1 MRFSILVPVYNVE
14 EYIGQCVDSLLS
26 QTYNGEYEIILV
38 DDGSTDKS
46 GEICDRYAEEYPKR
60 IKVIHKENHGV
71 VAARENGIVAA
82 QGDICLFVD
91 SDDFAEN
98 NLLEEVDSVFMRDSD
113 TDMVMYSFSYFTKGC
128 KHPKTNTLSL
138 TEKVFDE
145 TNKEEIYSALIL
157 STAVI
162 PLWNKAIKT
171 DILRSDP
178 TDYSLFYDKKM
189 AEDWFQSIYL
199 FSAAKK
205 IIYINK
211 PLYNYRTNLQS
222 VSRSFNVETIDKNN
236 ILYVY
241 DRFMEFLPQWGMDT
255 PENREKL
262 NARWL
267 NETMYTFS
275 KYMEN
280 AGSIGD
286 VRAILNYDWLS
297 MLPEEA
303 ANNPNEH
310 ENKTYRKLLE
320 KIKRK
325 EYTYIILFFAKKKA
339 VKKIRDL
346 KSKVLRK

>member
-14 EYIGQCVDSLLS
+14 EYIGQCVESLLS

-46 GEICDRYAEEYPKR
+46 GEICDSYARNYPNYIR
-60 IKVIHKENHGV
+60 VYHKKNEGLV
-71 VAARENGIVAA
+71 SAREAGIKSAT
-82 QGDICLFVD
+82 GDICLFAD

-98 NLLEEVDSVFMRDSD
+98 NLLEEVDSAFIRYPDAD
-113 TDMVMYSFSYFTKGC
+113 TVIYSFSYFTEG
-128 KHPKTNTLSL
+128 HRRPKTNTLSP

-145 TNKEEIYSALIL
+145 TNKAELYNALML
-157 STAVI
+157 STAAT
-162 PLWNKAIKT
+162 PLWIKAVKT

-178 TDYSLFYDKKM
+178 TDYSLYYDKNM
-189 AEDWFQSIYL
+189 AEDWFRSIFIITQS
-199 FSAAKK
+199 KK
-205 IIYINK
+205 IAYINES
-211 PLYNYRTNLQS
+211 LYNYRTNYES
-222 VSRSFNVETIDKNN
+222 ISRSFSPSSIGNKN

-241 DRFMEFLPQWGMDT
+241 DRFMEFLPKWGMDT

-262 NARWL
+262 KARWL

-280 AGSIGD
+280 AKSIED
-286 VRAILNYDWLS
+286 IRAVLNYDWLS
-297 MLPEEA
+297 MLPEGA
-303 ANNPNEH
+303 ANNPNEY
-310 ENKTYRKLLE
+310 ENKIYRRLLE

-325 EYTYIILFFAKKKA
+325 EYNYIILFFAKKKLER
-339 VKKIRDL
+339 KIRDL